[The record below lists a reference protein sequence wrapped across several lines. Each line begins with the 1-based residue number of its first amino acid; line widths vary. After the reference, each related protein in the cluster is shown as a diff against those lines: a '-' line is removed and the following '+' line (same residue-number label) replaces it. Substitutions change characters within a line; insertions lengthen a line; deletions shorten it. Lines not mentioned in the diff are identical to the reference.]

1 MDMTREALQYIAGL
15 KKAEVIE
22 INGENY
28 TDKEVYRVDRV
39 LRAAPIKMHTLTGL
53 LDYLKAGIDSV
64 ADRMIVQVVSPTTV
78 CVLSKLNTD
87 RKREE
92 LVHIEADIPEFNYGQ
107 YMEQESFLIAMQ
119 AKFLA
124 AGDRDLL
131 LRFAGT
137 VKDESIAEYGDN
149 GVTQKATIKTGISTV
164 SDAIVPNPVVLSP
177 FRTFVEVMQPESSFI
192 FRMRQRE
199 GRGVECAIF
208 EADGGAWKNEAMRN
222 IKEYLKENLC
232 DLLDQF
238 TVIS

>member
-64 ADRMIVQVVSPTTV
+64 ADRMIIQVVSPEMV
-78 CVLSKLNTD
+78 CVLSKLDTD

-92 LVHIEADIPEFNYGQ
+92 LVRIEADIPDFNYGQ
-107 YMEQESFLIAMQ
+107 YMEQESFIIALQ

-124 AGDRDLL
+124 SGDRDLL

-208 EADGGAWKNEAMRN
+208 EADGGAWKNAAMEN
-222 IKEYLKENLC
+222 VKGYLQTELK
-232 DLLDQF
+232 DFPQY

>member
-64 ADRMIVQVVSPTTV
+64 ADRMIIQVVSPEMV
-78 CVLSKLNTD
+78 CVLSKLDTD

-92 LVHIEADIPEFNYGQ
+92 LVRIEADIPDFNYGQ
-107 YMEQESFLIAMQ
+107 YMEQESFIIALQ

-124 AGDRDLL
+124 SGDRDLL

-208 EADGGAWKNEAMRN
+208 EADGGAWKNAAMEN
-222 IKEYLKENLC
+222 VKGYLQTELR
-232 DLLDQF
+232 DFPQY

>member
-64 ADRMIVQVVSPTTV
+64 AERMIVQVVSPTTV
-78 CVLSKLNTD
+78 CVLSKLDTD

-208 EADGGAWKNEAMRN
+208 EADGGAWKNAAMEN
-222 IKEYLKENLC
+222 VKGYLQTELK
-232 DLLDQF
+232 DFPQY

>member
-64 ADRMIVQVVSPTTV
+64 AERMIVQVVSPTTV
-78 CVLSKLNTD
+78 CVLSKLDTD

-92 LVHIEADIPEFNYGQ
+92 LVHIEADIPGFNYGQ
-107 YMEQESFLIAMQ
+107 YMEQESFVIALQ

-124 AGDRDLL
+124 GGDRDLL

-164 SDAIVPNPVVLSP
+164 ADAIVPNPVVLSP

-208 EADGGAWKNEAMRN
+208 EADGGAWKNAAMEN
-222 IKEYLKENLC
+222 VKGYLQTELR
-232 DLLDQF
+232 DFPQY

>member
-64 ADRMIVQVVSPTTV
+64 ADRMIIQVVSPEMV
-78 CVLSKLNTD
+78 CVLSKLDTD

-92 LVHIEADIPEFNYGQ
+92 LVRIEADIPDFNYGQ
-107 YMEQESFLIAMQ
+107 YMEQESFIIALQ

-124 AGDRDLL
+124 GGDRDLL

-208 EADGGAWKNEAMRN
+208 EADGGAWKNAAMEN
-222 IKEYLKENLC
+222 VKGYLQTELK
-232 DLLDQF
+232 DFPQY